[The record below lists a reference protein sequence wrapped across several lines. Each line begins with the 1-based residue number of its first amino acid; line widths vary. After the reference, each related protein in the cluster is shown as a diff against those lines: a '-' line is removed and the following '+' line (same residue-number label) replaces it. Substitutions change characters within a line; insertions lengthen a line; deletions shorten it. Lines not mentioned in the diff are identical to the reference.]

1 MLTIEPLVAVTV
13 TVPVWLD
20 TVTVTGA
27 VAVKPS
33 PVAVIVS
40 GYEPAAT
47 VLPTAIFK
55 VEVPEALRLVVDKV
69 AVIPAGAP
77 ETASPILPL
86 NEPPVVTVAV
96 EVADPP
102 GPSGMV
108 AGDVARFRVAAVVV
122 VVVLELL
129 PPPQLAI
136 TRIMEAAPENAS
148 MRFLFFPPS
157 QKATPH
163 INRPASVAQT
173 TGVANGGKFL
183 NDRHAG
189 AAAVAPGVTV
199 SVAVPEP
206 VTEPGMEQ
214 VVFVTPDTAHVN
226 VTVPLKLP
234 DLATVTV
241 AEPGVP
247 RVRVRLVGLMDTPKS
262 ASHSFTR

>member
-1 MLTIEPLVAVTV
+1 M
-13 TVPVWLD
+13 
-20 TVTVTGA
+20 
-27 VAVKPS
+27 
-33 PVAVIVS
+33 VS
-40 GYEPAAT
+40 GYDPTAT
-47 VLPTAIFK
+47 VLPTAIVK
-55 VEVPEALRLVVDKV
+55 VEVPEPVRLVDDRV

-77 ETASPILPL
+77 ETASPILPV

-108 AGDVARFRVAAVVV
+108 AGDVARFRVAAPKVL

-136 TRIMEAAPENAS
+136 TRIREAAPENAS
-148 MRFLFFPPS
+148 IRFLFLPAR
-157 QKATPH
+157 KNAVPH
-163 INRPASVAQT
+163 INKPARVANT
-173 TGVANGGKFL
+173 TGGPNRGKFL
-183 NDRHAG
+183 NDRQPG

-214 VVFVTPDTAHVN
+214 VVFVTPATAQVN
-226 VTVPLKLP
+226 VTVPAKFP
-234 DLATVTV
+234 DLVTVTV

-247 RVRVRLVGLMDTPKS
+247 RVSVRLVGFIETPKS
-262 ASHSFTR
+262 ASHSLTR